1 MEDRMENE
9 TSNVVETVAT
19 TSGGKIV
26 LLVAD
31 GLGGLPHPETGRTE
45 LETASTP
52 NLDALA
58 KAGVTGLHIPMG
70 PGITPGSGPAH
81 MALFGYDP
89 VKCEIGRGVLEALG
103 IGFDLREGDVAVRLN
118 FATVD
123 DDGRIVDRRA
133 GRISSEKCVE
143 LAARLDKIRL
153 PQTEAFVRAVK
164 EHRAVLV
171 LRGNG
176 LAGGL
181 NDTDPQRT
189 GVLPLPFVLKDRA
202 QEKTAELLNAFLG
215 AAKEMLRD
223 EPKANMITLR
233 GIASLEKLPSFGERY
248 KVRAAAIAG
257 YPMYRGVAGLVG
269 MTVLPLAETPETLV
283 STLHAHYADF
293 DFFFLHF
300 KKTDSTGEDGDFG
313 AKVKAIETF
322 DTVIPGILEVRPDVF
337 LVTGDHSTPS
347 ALASH
352 SWHPVPVILCAASA
366 RRDRV
371 ETFGESSALLGGLGT
386 VRAVDLMPLML
397 AHAGRLA
404 KFGA

>member
-1 MEDRMENE
+1 MEKES
-9 TSNVVETVAT
+9 THIVEEVAQA
-19 TSGGKIV
+19 SGGKIV

-31 GLGGLPHPETGRTE
+31 GLSGLPHPETGRTE
-45 LETASTP
+45 LESARTP

-58 KAGVTGLHIPMG
+58 RAGVTGLHVPIA

-89 VKCEIGRGVLEALG
+89 VRCEIGRGVLEALG

-123 DDGRIVDRRA
+123 GEGRIIDRRA

-143 LAARLDKIRL
+143 LSARLDRIKL
-153 PQTEAFVRAVK
+153 PRTEAFVRPVK

-171 LRGNG
+171 LRGRG

-189 GVLPLPFVLKDRA
+189 GVPPLSFTLTDRA

-215 AAKEMLRD
+215 AAQEILRG

-233 GIASLEKLPSFGERY
+233 GIAMLEKLPTFAERY
-248 KVRAAAIAG
+248 KVRAAAAAG

-269 MTVLPLAETPETLV
+269 MTVLPPAETPESLV
-283 STLHAHYADF
+283 SALRDHFADF

-300 KKTDSTGEDGDFG
+300 KKTDSTGEDGDFE

-322 DTVIPGILEVRPDVF
+322 DTIIPGIVEVGPDVF

-352 SWHPVPVILCAASA
+352 SWHPVPVVLSAASA

-371 ETFGESSALLGGLGT
+371 ETFSESSCLAGGLGT